1 MILDPT
7 LLLTYGWVVLVLV
20 FLEGLL
26 AADNAVVMAVMV
38 KHLPPKQRKKALFY
52 GLLGAFV
59 FRFIALFLISILVNF
74 WWIQALGAIYLIYM
88 SIKNLYEFFKKK
100 KHGEETPENDDHH
113 FDESGVEKEVS
124 AKEFWGTVA
133 KVEFAD
139 IAFAIDSMLA
149 ALAIAVTLPKV
160 GIHFGG
166 MDAGQFGVMF
176 LGGLIGVILMRFA
189 ATIFVE
195 LLNKYPG
202 LEGAAFA
209 IVGWVGIKLV
219 VLVLAHDDIGIIP
232 HDFPHSATWQ
242 IIFWAVMIGL
252 VIVGWLTSVAKNKK
266 HSHK

>member
-1 MILDPT
+1 MDPSLILPY
-7 LLLTYGWVVLVLV
+7 LWVLLVLV

-26 AADNAVVMAVMV
+26 AADNAIVMAVMV

-52 GLLGAFV
+52 GLLGAFI
-59 FRFIALFLISILVNF
+59 FRFIALFLISIIANF
-74 WWIQALGAIYLIYM
+74 WWIQAAGAVYLIYM
-88 SIKNLYEFFKKK
+88 SIKNLWQFF
-100 KHGEETPENDDHH
+100 HQSN
-113 FDESGVEKEVS
+113 EKEVGPKS
-124 AKEFWGTVA
+124 FWGTVF

-166 MDAGQFGVMF
+166 MDLGQFIVMF
-176 LGGLIGVILMRFA
+176 LGGMIGVILMRFA
-189 ATIFVE
+189 ATWFVE

-219 VLVLAHDDIGIIP
+219 IMVLAHPDIGVLP
-232 HDFPHSATWQ
+232 EAFPHSALWQ
-242 IIFWAVMIGL
+242 TIFWVVLVGL
-252 VIVGWLTSVAKNKK
+252 VLIGWLTSAIGNKK
-266 HSHK
+266 KGNQK

>member
-1 MILDPT
+1 MSLDLT
-7 LLLTYGWVVLVLV
+7 ILLTYAGVVLVLV

-74 WWIQALGAIYLIYM
+74 WWIQAAGAVYLIYM
-88 SIKNLYEFFKKK
+88 SIKNLYQFYKSKSHHED
-100 KHGEETPENDDHH
+100 TPDNDDHH
-113 FDESGVEKEVS
+113 FDESGAEKEVS

-149 ALAIAVTLPKV
+149 ALAIAVTLPKLGV
-160 GIHFGG
+160 HFGG

-176 LGGLIGVILMRFA
+176 LGGLIGVILMRYA
-189 ATIFVE
+189 ATVFVE

-219 VLVLAHDDIGIIP
+219 VLVLAHKDIAVIP
-232 HDFPHSATWQ
+232 HDFPHSTLWQ
-242 IIFWAVMIGL
+242 IIFWVVMIGL
-252 VIVGWLTSVAKNKK
+252 VVIGWLTSVKKNKK
-266 HSHK
+266 QTK